1 MNKKYVSLASI
12 MTLCLL
18 LLLMSGCGSSSNKEG
33 GTTAVAVG
41 DRLCVQCHSAVTESL
56 TGQTLMA
63 QYENSSPHRDS
74 EHANSGNGCEACH
87 GNASQH
93 QGIGPIV
100 YPNPYANSGARCAD
114 CHKGNYAGNFS
125 TKFASSNH
133 ANVTIEE
140 SANCVR
146 CHTHEGALGANVAG
160 ITGDYDVITN
170 KAYQTLP
177 IPAKGWSQFKCQTCH
192 EHGGGLRTVMARYN
206 NPFKADTANG
216 TIMAWDPNN
225 NREHD
230 QYDLCTSCHTM
241 TTNTYGTGVI
251 GSNGRETTGSLYMA
265 SGTPAHAA
273 TGKPKTAKGGYHETS
288 WYRLITTTHYD
299 NPATG
304 LDANGVALAT
314 GNVIEGYVIRQNKE
328 TPCFDCHA
336 HEANT
341 GTRYGQTTTPTIY
354 TDWGQSAHA
363 GRLLRAKY
371 AAAVGKSG
379 AAAVDSVM
387 ISGASSA
394 ETSTDYPSVDASGA
408 AITITRKTSF
418 GDAWAHY
425 QWEKTLNA
433 TGGADRGACQQCHTS
448 TGLANFLTNPAAY
461 DYKTNDFSH
470 LSGWAAYR
478 PPTTAGGTGTATV
491 PSPQQEVLYCWG
503 CHSNAGTGA
512 LRNPGALSFTYTN
525 NATVSYPDISGSNV
539 CMACHTGRETGDSI
553 KNDPDADGVRSFL
566 NSHYLAAGGQ
576 LFGTTGYEYA
586 GLNYANPSFFAHDKI
601 GLPAAAGTGSNGP
614 CAGCHMSTP
623 SRSHT
628 FTNVTK
634 DSHGAVTAINSTVC
648 ASCHTGNFALTPASL
663 TEEEEEYLA
672 ALEAAK
678 AVTASKGLYFI
689 PAHPYW
695 YKDPA
700 GGSANAFTNWAGMYG
715 LAKWK
720 DVMGAAFNIN
730 LLIHDPGG
738 YVHNRY
744 YVKRLLWDSIDFITD
759 GTLGNLNMA
768 ATIDGLAGLTAAQ
781 KEAAKKYLGTAR
793 L

>member
-1 MNKKYVSLASI
+1 MNKRYLSLASI

-33 GTTAVAVG
+33 ETSAVAVG

-74 EHANSGNGCEACH
+74 AHANDGNGCEACH

-93 QGIGPIV
+93 QGIGPIAF
-100 YPNPYANSGARCAD
+100 PDPYASSGARCAD

-125 TKFASSNH
+125 TKFATSNH
-133 ANVTIEE
+133 ATVMIEE

-146 CHTHEGALGANVAG
+146 CHTHEGALLANIAG
-160 ITGDYDVITN
+160 LTGDYAVITN

-177 IPAKGWSQFKCQTCH
+177 IPAKGYSQFKCQTCH
-192 EHGGGLRTVMARYN
+192 EHGAGLRAVMARYN
-206 NPFKADTANG
+206 NPFKPTEAANG

-225 NREHD
+225 NREQD
-230 QYDLCTSCHTM
+230 QYDLCTSCHTL

-251 GSNGRETTGSLYMA
+251 ASNGREVSSSLLMSA
-265 SGTPAHAA
+265 GTPAHEA
-273 TGKPKTAKGGYHETS
+273 TGKPTTVKAGYHDTS
-288 WYRLITTTHYD
+288 WYRQISSTHYD

-304 LDANGVALAT
+304 LNATNAPLAT
-314 GNVIEGYVIRQNKE
+314 GNVIEGYVIRNNKE

-354 TDWGQSAHA
+354 TDWAQSGHA

-387 ISGASSA
+387 ISGASST

-408 AITITRKTSF
+408 AITITRKTSA

-433 TGGADRGACQQCHTS
+433 AGGSDRGACQQCHTA
-448 TGLANFLTNPAAY
+448 TGVANFLTNPAAY
-461 DYKTNDFSH
+461 DYKTNDFTH
-470 LSGWAAYR
+470 LSGYRAASTGVA
-478 PPTTAGGTGTATV
+478 TT

-512 LRNPGALSFTYTN
+512 LRKPGALSFTYTN
-525 NATVSYPDISGSNV
+525 NAKVTYPDISGSNI

-553 KNDPDADGVRSFL
+553 KNDTDADGVRSFL

-586 GLNYANPSFFAHDKI
+586 GLNYANPSYFAHDKI
-601 GLPAAAGTGSNGP
+601 GTTAEPGTGSNGP

-623 SRSHT
+623 NSHQ

-634 DSHGAVTAINSTVC
+634 DAGGHITAITSTVC
-648 ASCHTGNFALTPASL
+648 AECHSGNYALTPEGL
-663 TEEEEEYLA
+663 TEEEEEYKTALDA
-672 ALEAAK
+672 AL
-678 AVTASKGLYFI
+678 AVTAGKGLFFI

-738 YVHNRY
+738 YAHNRY

-759 GTLGNLNMA
+759 GTLGNIDMA
-768 ATIDGLAGLTAAQ
+768 ATIDGLATLTAAQ

-793 L
+793 P